1 MWVSAFPERITTQR
15 LLLRRW
21 VLTDAAALKDA
32 IDSSLAELQAW
43 MAWAMAEPSP
53 LAVIEE
59 RMVRFRGDFDT
70 GREWLYGIFTDGGA
84 QLAGGVGIHPRA
96 DADALEMGYWLRTSA
111 TGNGYASEA
120 AAALATAAFAATNTA
135 HIEIRCDPRNL
146 RSAAIPR
153 RLGYRLRETL
163 IANTV
168 TPSGGPRDTMVW
180 VLSRGDQTRTGY

>member
-1 MWVSAFPERITTQR
+1 MWVSAFPERITTRR
-15 LLLRRW
+15 LLLHRW
-21 VLTDAAALKDA
+21 ALTDVAALKDA

-43 MAWAMAEPSP
+43 MVWAMAEPSP

-59 RMVRFRGDFDT
+59 RVVRFRGNFDT

-84 QLAGGVGIHPRA
+84 QLVGGIGILPRA
-96 DADALEMGYWLRTSA
+96 DADALEMGYWLRTGA
-111 TGNGYASEA
+111 TGNGYVTEA
-120 AAALATAAFAATNTA
+120 AAAVAIAAFAATSAT

-153 RLGYRLRETL
+153 RLGYRHRETL

-168 TPSGGPRDTMVW
+168 TPAGGPRDTMVW
-180 VLSRGDQTRTGY
+180 VLGREEHARMRV